1 MAAECVPLLLAEQ
14 AEGPFR
20 LGGWCK
26 GAFVAFEVA
35 RILKEE
41 GHAVDLVAM
50 VDPPTFSASPSL
62 RLLCSTVSRLV
73 PGFRS
78 DPDFYHAMI
87 GGKINKFA
95 RLLGQRDYGV
105 LAGSAREAISKLSGR
120 SKGPNGAGTRG
131 TTSSATAADWDMLQ
145 FVAYSRLFA
154 RYEPRPLDVPVLYFA
169 ASHSGRGWARI
180 TPKLD
185 IVEIPTSHDGCRMD
199 VATWAVPL
207 RDHLQSLC
215 SDYSGLREDKAAL
228 AMAP

>member
-1 MAAECVPLLLAEQ
+1 
-14 AEGPFR
+14 
-20 LGGWCK
+20 
-26 GAFVAFEVA
+26 VAFEVA

-87 GGKINKFA
+87 GGKVNKFA
-95 RLLGQRDYGV
+95 RLLELRDYGV
-105 LAGSAREAISKLSGR
+105 LAGSAREAISRLSGQSNGR
-120 SKGPNGAGTRG
+120 NGAGTRG
-131 TTSSATAADWDMLQ
+131 TTSSAAAEDWDMLQ